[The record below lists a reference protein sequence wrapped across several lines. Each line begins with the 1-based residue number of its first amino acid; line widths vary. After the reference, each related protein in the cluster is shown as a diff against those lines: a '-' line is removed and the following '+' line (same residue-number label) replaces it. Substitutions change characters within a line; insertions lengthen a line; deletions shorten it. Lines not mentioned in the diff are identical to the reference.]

1 MDLATSVILILA
13 FIVIYVILVQIYSVL
28 FRITGLTKEKALFQS
43 VSLLTNS
50 GFTTSESEVITS
62 DRLRRRIATAAMIS
76 GYAFSVVIV
85 SLIINVLI
93 SLKGDYQDTT
103 LMYVVYGF
111 SGFIIIIIITQ
122 IPIVKRNFEK
132 LIQSIATRLLKR
144 SNNENVIIMLD
155 NYGRD
160 AMAEVYLNRVP
171 DFMVDKTVLE
181 MKINSKYRINILM
194 FKRNGKAMD
203 VTVDTVFKKRDH
215 LVVFGSA
222 AGIKNAFMKRKGETK
237 HNVIELIEEY
247 GEEAMTEITL
257 NQMPEF
263 LNNKGLF
270 ESGLKSNYYI
280 NLLTIKR
287 KDQFIPVTK
296 DVILQVK
303 DVIVVFG
310 PYDKIKE
317 AFMIR
322 EKEDE

>member
-1 MDLATSVILILA
+1 MNLATSVILILA

-50 GFTTSESEVITS
+50 GFTTSESEIITS

-76 GYAFSVVIV
+76 GYALSVVIV
-85 SLIINVLI
+85 SLIINVLLN
-93 SLKGDYQDTT
+93 LKDGAEDT
-103 LMYVVYGF
+103 LMFMVYGF
-111 SGFIIIIIITQ
+111 GVFVLIIIITQ
-122 IPIVKRNFEK
+122 IPIFKRNFEK

-144 SNNENVIIMLD
+144 SNYENVIILLD

-160 AMAEVYLNRVP
+160 AMAEVILNRVP
-171 DFMVDKTVLE
+171 DFMIEKTVLE
-181 MKINSKYRINILM
+181 MKIKSKYRINILM
-194 FKRNGKAMD
+194 YKRNGKALD
-203 VTVDTVFKKRDH
+203 VTVDTVFKKKDH
-215 LVVFGSA
+215 LVVFGSVT
-222 AGIKNAFMKRKGETK
+222 GIKNAFMKHKGETK

-270 ESGLKSNYYI
+270 ESGLKSKYAI

-287 KDQFIPVTK
+287 KEEFIPITK
-296 DVILQVK
+296 DVILQAK

-310 PYDKIKE
+310 PYEQIKK
-317 AFMIR
+317 AFMINV
-322 EKEDE
+322 KEDE